1 MQGTLPTI
9 AKIDKRFF
17 LLLSS
22 VERALLAV
30 SVFGQRQRAGQIDV
44 TYVTRSCPTY
54 RLIPK
59 PESVQSCIICRAIFA
74 TVTDPH
80 YKEGNE
86 MAQPVA
92 GAFLFAGLC
101 RTRRALFSALGHSK
115 TFRNYLVCWRRP
127 YAGTAC
133 PDACVR
139 RWGRYTPEP
148 GFHASCSFANELLE
162 RFRRSG
168 SSSRRNCN
176 CNRRQ
181 NDQPRDRDQWRWETD
196 HEHH

>member
-1 MQGTLPTI
+1 
-9 AKIDKRFF
+9 
-17 LLLSS
+17 
-22 VERALLAV
+22 
-30 SVFGQRQRAGQIDV
+30 
-44 TYVTRSCPTY
+44 
-54 RLIPK
+54 
-59 PESVQSCIICRAIFA
+59 QSCIICRAIFA

-80 YKEGNE
+80 YKERNE

-127 YAGTAC
+127 YACTAC

-148 GFHASCSFANELLE
+148 GFHASFSLSNKLLE
-162 RFRRSG
+162 IFGLSG
-168 SSSRRNCN
+168 SSRRLNFN
-176 CNRRQ
+176 LNRAE
-181 NDQPRDRDQWRWETD
+181 NVNM
-196 HEHH
+196 H